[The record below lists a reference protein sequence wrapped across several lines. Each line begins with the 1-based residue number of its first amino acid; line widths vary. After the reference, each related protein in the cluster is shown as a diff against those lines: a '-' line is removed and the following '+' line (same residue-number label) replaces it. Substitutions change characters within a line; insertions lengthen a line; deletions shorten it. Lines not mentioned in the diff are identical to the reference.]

1 MMTDTTMSDEFS
13 RMADSLLLRELNKP
27 SVRAQAREAAW
38 SDDLWSATAEAGWFD
53 VLLAEEFDGL
63 GLTTYTA
70 AGLFN
75 IIGRRLVPGPYIDH
89 IVAIPHLYP
98 YAGPKVR
105 ARLDSARRG
114 ESVVVLVDA
123 HAVGQALPILEGG
136 HLKGRVGLIRFAA
149 SADAFLVLA
158 NQPNHGIVA
167 VLVDADSGNLALSPR
182 ESFDPTSLYAD
193 LNFDAVVVEPENR
206 LQTAPPEDFADEIDL
221 LRSTIAVMISAELAG
236 LSRHLL
242 DESVA
247 YAKTRE
253 QFARPIGA
261 FQPVQQILADMTISV
276 LALEAFMTD
285 CAQREK
291 NIRKSSALVKAFAS
305 EVAREVGEGALQV
318 HGGIAFTAEFELN
331 RWFLHVLALQ
341 DLYGDDAT
349 IYNRLGRDLLRG
361 DQPV

>member
-1 MMTDTTMSDEFS
+1 MMTDMTMSDEFS
-13 RMADSLLLRELNKP
+13 RMADDLIRRELNK
-27 SVRAQAREAAW
+27 STVKAQARQAAW
-38 SDDLWSATAEAGWFD
+38 SDDLWSATAQAGWFD

-63 GLTTYTA
+63 GLNADTA
-70 AGLFN
+70 AGLFS

-89 IVAIPHLYP
+89 IVAIPRLYP

-105 ARLDSARRG
+105 ARLDSARSG

-123 HAVGQALPILEGG
+123 HAVGQELPDFDEGY
-136 HLKGRVGLIRFAA
+136 LSGRVDLIRFAA

-158 NQPNHGIVA
+158 KQPNHGVVA
-167 VLVDADSGNLALSPR
+167 VLVDAGAGNLEISPR
-182 ESFDPTSLYAD
+182 ESFDPASMYAD
-193 LNFDAVVVEPENR
+193 LEFDAVVVDPDNQ
-206 LQTAPPEDFADEIDL
+206 LQTSPEDFTNEIEL
-221 LRSTIAVMISAELAG
+221 LRGTIAIMLSTELAG

-261 FQPVQQILADMTISV
+261 FQPVQQILADMTIAV
-276 LALEAFMTD
+276 LALEAFTID
-285 CAQREK
+285 CARRETDL
-291 NIRKSSALVKAFAS
+291 RKSSALVKAFAS

-341 DLYGDDAT
+341 DLYGDDAA
-349 IYNRLGRDLLRG
+349 IYSKVGRDLLHG